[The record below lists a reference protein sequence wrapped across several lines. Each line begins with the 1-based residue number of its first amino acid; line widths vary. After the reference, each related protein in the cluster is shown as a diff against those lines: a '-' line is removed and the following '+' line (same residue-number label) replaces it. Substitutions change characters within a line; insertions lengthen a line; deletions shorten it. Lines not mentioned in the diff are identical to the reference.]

1 MTELVLIL
9 YHVFKFT
16 GANLRY
22 LNLRPELPESI
33 GIFEPFTFAELKL
46 V

>member
-16 GANLRY
+16 GAKKTFLRY
-22 LNLRPELPESI
+22 LSLRPELPESI
-33 GIFEPFTFAELKL
+33 GIF
-46 V
+46 